1 MLCLHPFQPSWFF
14 REKEVR
20 YQKIKCTLLVVF
32 CLLFRGEL
40 AADDKNIEIVAT
52 EYPPY
57 YGSELQN
64 KGFITEIVVAAFARS
79 GYDSTVRFLPW
90 QRAFDGAKAGKY
102 TVLYTMWYRKEREE
116 WFEFSDA
123 LPANEVGFFK
133 RVGDDISFNNFSDL
147 KPYTIGVVRGYVN
160 PPGFDEAG
168 LTTEVVDNDALNLNK
183 LLRGRIDLVLI
194 DKIVGQHILNINH
207 AQHKH
212 EVEWMK
218 PPVTVETQHL
228 VVSKRAPDS
237 RAILDNFNRGLAA
250 IIADGT
256 VSQITRKHGF

>member
-1 MLCLHPFQPSWFF
+1 MHY
-14 REKEVR
+14 E
-20 YQKIKCTLLVVF
+20 KIKCTFLLVF
-32 CLLFRGEL
+32 CLLFGREL
-40 AADDKNIEIVAT
+40 AAVDKNIEIVAT

-64 KGFITEIVVAAFARS
+64 QGFITEIVVSAFDRS
-79 GYDSTVRFLPW
+79 GYDSTIRFLPW
-90 QRAFDGAKAGKY
+90 QRAFDGTKAGKY

-123 LPANEVGFFK
+123 LPANEVGFFR
-133 RVGDDISFNNFSDL
+133 RVGDDISFSNFADL

-218 PPVTVETQHL
+218 PPVRVETQHL
-228 VVSKRAPDS
+228 VVSKRAPGS
-237 RAILDNFNRGLAA
+237 RTLLDDFNRGLTA

-256 VSQITRKHGF
+256 VKQIMQKHGF

>member
-1 MLCLHPFQPSWFF
+1 M
-14 REKEVR
+14 
-20 YQKIKCTLLVVF
+20 VF
-32 CLLFRGEL
+32 CLLFGREL
-40 AADDKNIEIVAT
+40 TAADKNIEIVAT

-64 KGFITEIVVAAFARS
+64 QGFITEIVVAAFDRS
-79 GYDSTVRFLPW
+79 GYDTSVKFLPW
-90 QRAFDGAKAGKY
+90 QRAFDGTKAGKY
-102 TVLYTMWYRKEREE
+102 TVLYTMWYRKEREK
-116 WFEFSDA
+116 WFAFSDA

-133 RVGDDISFNNFSDL
+133 RVGDDISFKNFEDL

-183 LLRGRIDLVLI
+183 LLHGRIDLVLV

-207 AQHKH
+207 AQQKH
-212 EVEWMK
+212 EVEWMR
-218 PPVTVETQHL
+218 PPVRVETQHL

-237 RAILDNFNRGLAA
+237 QALLDDFNRGLAA
-250 IIADGT
+250 ISADGT
-256 VSQITRKHGF
+256 VAQIMRNHGF

>member
-1 MLCLHPFQPSWFF
+1 M
-14 REKEVR
+14 
-20 YQKIKCTLLVVF
+20 VF
-32 CLLFRGEL
+32 CLLFGREL
-40 AADDKNIEIVAT
+40 AAGDQNISIVAT

-64 KGFITEIVVAAFARS
+64 KGFITEIVIAAFDRS
-79 GYDSTVRFLPW
+79 GYDASVRFLPW
-90 QRAFDGAKAGKY
+90 QRAFDGTKAGNY
-102 TVLYTMWYRKEREE
+102 PVLYTMWYRKEREQ

-123 LPANEVGFFK
+123 LPPNEMVFFK
-133 RVGDDISFNNFSDL
+133 RVGDDISFNKFEDL
-147 KPYTIGVVRGYVN
+147 KPYTIGVVRGYAN

-168 LTTEVVDNDALNLNK
+168 LTTEVVTDDTLNLNK

-218 PPVTVETQHL
+218 SPVGVETQHL

-256 VSQITRKHGF
+256 VSQIMRKHGF

>member
-1 MLCLHPFQPSWFF
+1 M
-14 REKEVR
+14 RYEKL
-20 YQKIKCTLLVVF
+20 KCSLLVVF
-32 CLLFRGEL
+32 CLLFGSEL
-40 AADDKNIEIVAT
+40 AAGKKNIEIVTT

-57 YGSELQN
+57 YGSDLQN
-64 KGFITEIVVAAFARS
+64 KGFITEIVVTAFDRS
-79 GYDSTVRFLPW
+79 GYDTTIRFLPW
-90 QRAFDGAKAGKY
+90 QRAFDGTKAGKY
-102 TVLYTMWYRKEREE
+102 TVLYTMWYRKEREK

-133 RVGDDISFNNFSDL
+133 RVGDDISFNNFEDL

-168 LTTEVVDNDALNLNK
+168 LTTEVVDNDALNLKK

-207 AQHKH
+207 TQRKH

-218 PPVTVETQHL
+218 PPIRVESQHL
-228 VVSKRAPDS
+228 VVSKRASDS
-237 RAILDNFNRGLAA
+237 REILDKFNRGLAA
-250 IIADGT
+250 VIADGT
-256 VSQITRKHGF
+256 VTKIMRKHGF

>member
-1 MLCLHPFQPSWFF
+1 MQY
-14 REKEVR
+14 E
-20 YQKIKCTLLVVF
+20 KIKRILLMMF
-32 CLLFRGEL
+32 CLLFGREL
-40 AADDKNIEIVAT
+40 AAGEQNIAIVAT

-64 KGFITEIVVAAFARS
+64 NGFISEIVVAAFDRS
-79 GYDSTVRFLPW
+79 GYDTTVRFLPW
-90 QRAFDGAKAGKY
+90 QRAFDGTKAGKHA
-102 TVLYTMWYRKEREE
+102 VLYTMWYRKEREQ

-133 RVGDDISFNNFSDL
+133 RAGDDISFNNFEDL

-183 LLRGRIDLVLI
+183 LLHGRIDLVLI

-237 RAILDNFNRGLAA
+237 RTILDDFNRGLAA

-256 VSQITRKHGF
+256 VTQIMQKHGF

>member
-1 MLCLHPFQPSWFF
+1 M
-14 REKEVR
+14 
-20 YQKIKCTLLVVF
+20 VF

-102 TVLYTMWYRKEREE
+102 TVLYTMWYREEREE

>member
-1 MLCLHPFQPSWFF
+1 MQRLWMNSKTVMLPSK
-14 REKEVR
+14 R
-20 YQKIKCTLLVVF
+20 ILLLVF
-32 CLLFRGEL
+32 FLLFGMEL
-40 AADDKNIEIVAT
+40 VAGDKNIAIVVT

-64 KGFITEIVVAAFARS
+64 KGFITEIVVAAFDRS
-79 GYDSTVRFLPW
+79 GYGSSVRFLPW
-90 QRAFDGAKAGKY
+90 QRAFDGTKAGKY
-102 TVLYTMWYRKEREE
+102 AVLYTMWYRKEREQ

-133 RVGDDISFNNFSDL
+133 RVGEDISFNNFEDL

-207 AQHKH
+207 APQKH
-212 EVEWMK
+212 EVEWIN
-218 PPVTVETQHL
+218 PPVQVETQHL

-237 RAILDNFNRGLAA
+237 HALLDDFNRGLAA

-256 VSQITRKHGF
+256 ATQIMRKHGF